1 VDLKNINECMELKKF
16 WIKNFKSL
24 RDMTLEFPTR
34 LTIIAG
40 TNGSGKTALAEA
52 FELLTNTIEW
62 AMGRTTNPFL
72 KWWGYDK
79 VVWRHDEN
87 TSIILGLELEYKDK
101 EECMKEFCRKP
112 LFEPCKAPTRIFYEI
127 YITGKEGR
135 FQILKE
141 SLRAQGNGL
150 DVNIDT
156 DKGELTVTMS
166 KETFEKILKDVAPTL
181 TLKSDLLSLSV
192 ELKAIQEVKPLIIKG
207 VNPFM
212 LSHVFRE
219 NLDNFVKII
228 CKQATCEKVIGK
240 VIKRNIRYFRYF
252 SEHPEYIISEYVT
265 RYVARYLSEVIN
277 MVCNFINNITVIK
290 DIDWKTIRNPQIL
303 TKQVRLMPDASNFVS
318 FLYTVTEGSISESLA
333 EALKYAFIGIQDLK
347 LGFSVTEDGRVFLK
361 LVADG
366 VTLTPAS
373 IPSGVLKTLIIE
385 SLLLRGASVIVID
398 EFENSLHP
406 ELQQFLMDEF
416 RSRNAFVILTT
427 HSTVPLDYAKS
438 VDEVVVL
445 RLEGGETR
453 VYRLGREVEEEL
465 EKHRMTL
472 SELFESGLLEPI
484 KLGGTYESL

>member
-1 VDLKNINECMELKKF
+1 LKSINECVELRKF
-16 WIKNFKSL
+16 WVRNFKSL
-24 RDMTLEFPTR
+24 RDVTLEFPTR
-34 LTIIAG
+34 LTIIVG
-40 TNGSGKTALAEA
+40 TNGSGKTALVEA
-52 FELLTNTIEW
+52 FELLTSTIEW

-87 TSIILGLELEYKDK
+87 TPIILGLELEYKDK
-101 EECMKEFCRKP
+101 EECLKEFCSIP
-112 LFEPCKAPTRIFYEI
+112 LLELCKAPTRILYEI

-141 SLRAQGNGL
+141 SLRAQGNDL
-150 DVNIDT
+150 DVSIDA

-166 KETFEKILKDVAPTL
+166 KEAFEKIFKVVAPTF
-181 TLKSDLLSLSV
+181 TLKSDLLRLSV

-207 VNPFM
+207 VSPFI
-212 LSHVFRE
+212 LYHVFE
-219 NLDNFVKII
+219 KDLDDFVKII
-228 CKQATCEKVIGK
+228 REQTTGKKVT
-240 VIKRNIRYFRYF
+240 KRNIHHFLLEF
-252 SEHPEYIISEYVT
+252 ADYIVQ
-265 RYVARYLSEVIN
+265 YLSETINVIR
-277 MVCNFINNITVIK
+277 NFINNITIIK
-290 DIDWKTIRNPQIL
+290 NIDWKTIWNPQTLI
-303 TKQVRLMPDASNFVS
+303 KQDKLLPDASNFVP
-318 FLYTVTEGSISESLA
+318 FLYTVTEGSISESLV
-333 EALKYAFIGIQDLK
+333 EALKYAFIGVQDLR
-347 LGFSVTEDGRVFLK
+347 LGFGVTEDGRVFLK

-385 SLLLRGASVIVID
+385 SLLHSGASLIVID

-438 VDEVVVL
+438 VDEVVIL

-453 VYRLGREVEEEL
+453 VYRLGREVEEKL

-484 KLGGTYESL
+484 KLGSTYESL

>member
-1 VDLKNINECMELKKF
+1 MDLKSINECVELRKI

-24 RDMTLEFPTR
+24 RDVTLEFPTR

-40 TNGSGKTALAEA
+40 TNGSGKTALVEA

-87 TSIILGLELEYKDK
+87 TPIILGLELEYKNKD
-101 EECMKEFCRKP
+101 ECVKEFCRKP
-112 LFEPCKAPTRIFYEI
+112 PFEPCKAPTRISYEI

-141 SLRAQGNGL
+141 SLRAQGNDL
-150 DVNIDT
+150 DVSIDT

-166 KETFEKILKDVAPTL
+166 KEAFEKIFKVVAPTF
-181 TLKSDLLSLSV
+181 TLKSDLLRLSV

-207 VNPFM
+207 VSPFI
-212 LSHVFRE
+212 LSHVFE
-219 NLDNFVKII
+219 KDLDDFVKII
-228 CKQATCEKVIGK
+228 HEQTTGKKVT
-240 VIKRNIRYFRYF
+240 KRHIRFLLEYFTD
-252 SEHPEYIISEYVT
+252 YI
-265 RYVARYLSEVIN
+265 AQYLSEIIN
-277 MVCNFINNITVIK
+277 VVHNFINNITIIK
-290 DIDWKTIRNPQIL
+290 DIDWKTIRDPQKL
-303 TKQVRLMPDASNFVS
+303 TKQDRLMPDASNFVP
-318 FLYTVTEGSISESLA
+318 FLYTVTEGIISESLV
-333 EALKYAFIGIQDLK
+333 EALKYAFIGVQDLK

-361 LVADG
+361 LVADD

-484 KLGGTYESL
+484 KLGSTYESL

>member
-1 VDLKNINECMELKKF
+1 MELKKF
-16 WIKNFKSL
+16 WVKNFKSL
-24 RDMTLEFPTR
+24 RDVTLEFPTR

-40 TNGSGKTALAEA
+40 TNGSGKTALVEA
-52 FELLTNTIEW
+52 FELLTSTIEW

-87 TSIILGLELEYKDK
+87 TPIILGLELEYKNK
-101 EECMKEFCRKP
+101 EECVKKFCTP
-112 LFEPCKAPTRIFYEI
+112 LPEPCKAPTRISYEI

-135 FQILKE
+135 FQILRE

-150 DVNIDT
+150 DVSIDT

-166 KETFEKILKDVAPTL
+166 KEVFEKIFKDVAPTL
-181 TLKSDLLSLSV
+181 TLKSDSLRLSV

-207 VNPFM
+207 MNPFM

-219 NLDNFVKII
+219 NLDNFVEII
-228 CKQATCEKVIGK
+228 CKQATCEE
-240 VIKRNIRYFRYF
+240 VIKRNIR
-252 SEHPEYIISEYVT
+252 SEYIISRYVT

-290 DIDWKTIRNPQIL
+290 DIDWKTIRNPQTLI
-303 TKQVRLMPDASNFVS
+303 KQVRLMPDASNFVP
-318 FLYTVTEGSISESLA
+318 FLYTVTEGIVSESLA
-333 EALKYAFIGIQDLK
+333 EALKYAFIGVQDLR
-347 LGFSVTEDGRVFLK
+347 LGFGVTEDGRVFLK

-366 VTLTPAS
+366 VTLTPPS

-385 SLLLRGASVIVID
+385 SVLHRGASVIVID

-416 RSRNAFVILTT
+416 RSRNTFVILTT

-438 VDEVVVL
+438 VSEVVVL

-472 SELFESGLLEPI
+472 SELFDSGLLEPI
-484 KLGGTYESL
+484 KLGSTYEPL

>member
-1 VDLKNINECMELKKF
+1 MELKKF
-16 WIKNFKSL
+16 WVKNFKSL
-24 RDMTLEFPTR
+24 RDVTLEFPTR

-72 KWWGYDK
+72 KWWDYDK
-79 VVWRHDEN
+79 VVWRHGEN
-87 TSIILGLELEYKDK
+87 IPIILGLELEYKDK
-101 EECMKEFCRKP
+101 EECVKVFCIP
-112 LFEPCKAPTRIFYEI
+112 LPEPCKAPTRISYEI

-150 DVNIDT
+150 DVSIDT

-166 KETFEKILKDVAPTL
+166 KEAFEKIFKDVAPTL
-181 TLKSDLLSLSV
+181 TLKSDSLRLSV
-192 ELKAIQEVKPLIIKG
+192 KLKAAQEIKPLITDGASYFILFNALFHTFK
-207 VNPFM
+207 
-212 LSHVFRE
+212 E
-219 NLDNFVKII
+219 NLDDFVEII
-228 CKQATCEKVIGK
+228 REQTTDKKVT
-240 VIKRNIRYFRYF
+240 KRNIRSLLEYFTD
-252 SEHPEYIISEYVT
+252 YI
-265 RYVARYLSEVIN
+265 AQYLSETINVIR
-277 MVCNFINNITVIK
+277 NFINNITVIK
-290 DIDWKTIRNPQIL
+290 IIDWKTISEPQKL
-303 TKQVRLMPDASNFVS
+303 TKQDRLMPDASNFVP
-318 FLYTVTEGSISESLA
+318 FLYTVTEGIISESLV
-333 EALKYAFIGIQDLK
+333 EALKYAFIGVQDLR
-347 LGFSVTEDGRVFLK
+347 LSFGVTEDGRVFLK

-385 SLLLRGASVIVID
+385 SLLHSGTNLIVID

-416 RSRNAFVILTT
+416 RSHNAFVILTT

-465 EKHRMTL
+465 EKHKMTL
-472 SELFESGLLEPI
+472 SELFDSGLLEPI
-484 KLGGTYESL
+484 KLGSTYGSL

>member
-1 VDLKNINECMELKKF
+1 MDLKNINECMELKKF
-16 WIKNFKSL
+16 WVKNFKSL
-24 RDMTLEFPTR
+24 RDVTLEFPTR

-40 TNGSGKTALAEA
+40 TNGSGKTALVEA
-52 FELLTNTIEW
+52 FELLTSTIEW

-87 TSIILGLELEYKDK
+87 TPIILGLELEYKNK
-101 EECMKEFCRKP
+101 EECVKKFCTP
-112 LFEPCKAPTRIFYEI
+112 LPEPCKAPTRISYEI

-135 FQILKE
+135 FQILRE

-150 DVNIDT
+150 DVSIDT

-166 KETFEKILKDVAPTL
+166 KEVFEKIFKDVAPTL
-181 TLKSDLLSLSV
+181 TLKSDSLRLSV

-207 VNPFM
+207 MNPFM

-219 NLDNFVKII
+219 NLDNFVEII
-228 CKQATCEKVIGK
+228 CKQATCEE
-240 VIKRNIRYFRYF
+240 VIKRNIR
-252 SEHPEYIISEYVT
+252 SEYIISRYVT

-290 DIDWKTIRNPQIL
+290 DIDWKTIRNPQTLI
-303 TKQVRLMPDASNFVS
+303 KQVRLMPDASNFVP
-318 FLYTVTEGSISESLA
+318 FLYTVTEGIVSESLA
-333 EALKYAFIGIQDLK
+333 EALKYAFIGVQDLR
-347 LGFSVTEDGRVFLK
+347 LGFGVTEDGRVFLK

-366 VTLTPAS
+366 VTLTPPS

-385 SLLLRGASVIVID
+385 SVLHRGASVIVID

-416 RSRNAFVILTT
+416 RSRNTFVILTT

-438 VDEVVVL
+438 VSEVVVL

-472 SELFESGLLEPI
+472 SELFDSGLLEPI
-484 KLGGTYESL
+484 KLGSTYEPL